1 MARLKPKTVLITG
14 ASSGI
19 GREIALEYA
28 RRGAHVMAAA
38 RRESELASL
47 VSEIER
53 SGGKASFSVCD
64 VGDGH
69 SAVELVKKAH
79 AELGSLDMVIANAG
93 VGGNA
98 HSSRISLDSV
108 WKMIDIN
115 VRGALALLVAAIPIM
130 VEQKRGQLV
139 GVSSL
144 AGRRGL
150 PTSAVYSATKAAV
163 STFLESV
170 RIDLAGTG
178 VYATDVQPGFV
189 ATPMTAK
196 NDFPM
201 PFIWDASK
209 AAQHIVS
216 RLERAPRVIA
226 FPLPLDLLTRLS
238 RQLPHSLFASI
249 STRMLPKS
257 SRRVRASE

>member
-19 GREIALEYA
+19 GREMALEYA

-38 RRESELASL
+38 RRESELTSL
-47 VSEIER
+47 CKEIEE
-53 SGGKASFSVCD
+53 SGGKALHAVCD
-64 VGDGH
+64 VADGPA
-69 SAVELVKKAH
+69 AVELVKRAH
-79 AELGSLDMVIANAG
+79 RELGSLDMVIANAG
-93 VGGNA
+93 VGGNVHA
-98 HSSRISLDSV
+98 ARIPLDSV
-108 WKMIDIN
+108 WKMIDVN
-115 VRGALALLVAAIPIM
+115 VTGALGVLVAAIPIM
-130 VEQKRGQLV
+130 TAQKRGQIV

-144 AGRRGL
+144 AGQRGL

-170 RIDLAGTG
+170 RIDLRGTG

-209 AAQHIVS
+209 AARHIVD
-216 RLERAPRVIA
+216 RLEKAPRVIA
-226 FPLPLDLLTRLS
+226 FPLPLNLLTRLS
-238 RQLPHSLFASI
+238 KQLPHALYASI
-249 STRMLPKS
+249 TTAMLPKS
-257 SRRVRASE
+257 SRRVRAEE